1 MKKILTFLVML
12 FVSVSILS
20 AQDQQVPQAKFN
32 YQAVVR
38 DQNHDFNLVMEKP
51 VTVTIEI
58 VQINNTTADAPGY
71 YEYRE
76 VTTNRNGM
84 VSFVIGSE
92 EDGVEFN
99 GDLSEIDWTNALIRA
114 TFTDA
119 EGETLSVVENVV
131 MPVPLALQSVQDPLE
146 ITTTKIVEYLNSE
159 NTTGEDVGQIVT
171 ALFNKAEV
179 SKAVKDSIV
188 SYIKSEPAT
197 VKDLALYFIANAS
210 VQDAKDAYNAV
221 TPAVKQKLKQMLVD
235 SIKANKKLAYEIAQY
250 YLTNTTKDEVQGLWS
265 AARQNSQFHEIF
277 NAVRDSAIAYV
288 MNHKELVMTV
298 AEYYI
303 KNVLTYQDVREI
315 YDTLR
320 DKNPALYTQLKNKFD
335 SYLESYIG
343 DTYVKACD
351 GITVCDLKEELEN
364 AKAKAAGCPY
374 FIEGDNQT
382 LSATA
387 GTPNTYRAFVAGS
400 NLDEIK
406 TILTVNNNDG
416 KVFPALNLQW
426 TAPSTAANLYE
437 GSEQST
443 TLTAGQV
450 VVFKLVKS
458 GCPTVEKSVVV
469 TAQ

>member
-12 FVSVSILS
+12 VACVSILS
-20 AQDQQVPQAKFN
+20 AQTDVQIPQARFN

-38 DQNHDFNLVMEKP
+38 DWNNSHNLVMNE
-51 VTVTIEI
+51 TVNAKVEI
-58 VQINNTTADAPGY
+58 LITNNNDSVAYTENQT
-71 YEYRE
+71 

-84 VSFVIGSE
+84 VSFIIGNVQ
-92 EDGVEFN
+92 GQGN
-99 GDLSEIDWTNALIRA
+99 LSTVDWANALIKT
-114 TFTDA
+114 TFTN
-119 EGETLSVVENVV
+119 ENNETLSVVENPV

-146 ITTTKIVEYLNSE
+146 ITTDKIVEYLSSE
-159 NTTGEDVGQIVT
+159 NTTGENVGQIVT
-171 ALFNKAEV
+171 ALFNNASV

-188 SYIKSEPAT
+188 SYIKSQPAT
-197 VKDLALYFIANAS
+197 VKKLALYFIGNAS

-221 TPAVKQKLKQMLVD
+221 TPAVKQKLKEMLVD

-320 DKNPALYTQLKNKFD
+320 DKNSALYNQLKNKFD

-343 DTYVKACD
+343 DNYVKAC
-351 GITVCDLKEELEN
+351 GTTTVCDLKEELEN
-364 AKAKAAGCPY
+364 AKANAAQCPY
-374 FIEGDNQT
+374 FTKTPTVQHSTTNGYDYTATISGLPSTFSASELSVDQLGVYKNDQQIIQPAQLTWVFTDGTASIEGANFSGVT
-382 LSATA
+382 T
-387 GTPNTYRAFVAGS
+387 GTV
-400 NLDEIK
+400 
-406 TILTVNNNDG
+406 LT
-416 KVFPALNLQW
+416 
-426 TAPSTAANLYE
+426 
-437 GSEQST
+437 
-443 TLTAGQV
+443 
-450 VVFKLVKS
+450 FKLDGAKFKD
-458 GCPTVEKSVVV
+458 GCPIVSKTVTVL
-469 TAQ
+469 Q